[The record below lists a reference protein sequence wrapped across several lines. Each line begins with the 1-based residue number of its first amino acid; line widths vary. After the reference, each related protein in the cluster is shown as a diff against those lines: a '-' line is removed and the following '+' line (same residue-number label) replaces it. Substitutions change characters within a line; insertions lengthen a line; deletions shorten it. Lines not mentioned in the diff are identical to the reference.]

1 MCGTFPFIYLP
12 IHLTDIWPS
21 HRIILKM
28 IKGAGSLRKILPS
41 QEQSF
46 EWEPMEKGLSVL
58 ICSHNGAARIEQT
71 LDHLARQVFEESIS
85 WEIVLVDNASTDGL
99 EQKAVSSW
107 SSNVPLRVIREP
119 RLGVTYARITGMNH
133 CRYAYIG
140 FIDDDN
146 WASPDWVERAFHAI
160 DSKPDAGAVGGAN
173 MAVFETEPPVWFE
186 RYSRNY
192 AVGEQYETSG
202 IVEKPDGMLWGAGLV
217 LRNEAWQQ
225 LVSLGYDP
233 LIQSRTGKSLMSGE
247 ETEILLSFKLLGWNL
262 YYDKQLKLEHYIPCQ
277 RMTWK
282 YHLRLRRGLGAASVY
297 LDLYRSLLAWSQT
310 GVDLKNETWSKSINK
325 LLLAIIKDPFAI
337 LASPFARFEGNYR
350 IARYH
355 FLLGALR
362 ERIARGPQIDKISAD
377 LFVKVISWPLG
388 KRM

>member
-1 MCGTFPFIYLP
+1 
-12 IHLTDIWPS
+12 
-21 HRIILKM
+21 
-28 IKGAGSLRKILPS
+28 
-41 QEQSF
+41 
-46 EWEPMEKGLSVL
+46 MEKGLSVL
-58 ICSHNGAARIEQT
+58 ICSHNGAARIGQT
-71 LDHLARQVFEESIS
+71 LDHLTRQVFEEPIF
-85 WEIVLVDNASTDGL
+85 WEVVLVDNASTDGL
-99 EQKAVSSW
+99 EQKAILSW
-107 SSNVPLRVIREP
+107 DSNIPLRVIFEP

-146 WASPDWVERAFHAI
+146 WASRDWVERAFHAI

-173 MAVFETEPPVWFE
+173 TAVFEAEPPAWFE

-225 LVSLGYDP
+225 LVSLGYEP
-233 LIQSRTGKSLMSGE
+233 LIQSRKGENLTSGE
-247 ETEILLSFKLLGWNL
+247 ETEILLSFRLLGWKL
-262 YYDKQLKLEHYIPCQ
+262 YYDKQLKLEHYMPIE

-297 LDLYRSLLAWSQT
+297 LDLYRSLLAWSQM
-310 GVDLKNETWSKSINK
+310 GVDLQNETWLKSINK
-325 LLLAIIKDPFAI
+325 VLLAIIKDPFAI
-337 LASPFARFEGNYR
+337 LASPFAQFEGNYR

-355 FLLGALR
+355 FFLGALR
-362 ERIARGPQIDKISAD
+362 ERIAKGLQIDKIRAD
-377 LFVKVISWPLG
+377 LFTKVKSWPLRKG
-388 KRM
+388 M